1 MIQSKLKSEIK
12 RIEDVVEEKGQLQI
26 KFSDED
32 KENYMN
38 QLRKK
43 LGRYQSRFEEIETN
57 EFIEK

>member
-12 RIEDVVEEKGQLQI
+12 RIEDIIEEKGQLQI

>member
-43 LGRYQSRFEEIETN
+43 LRRYQSRFEEIETN